1 MEGRNFEIKVEPGKE
16 KEAVEAI
23 LRVAGPNVKYI
34 EKRDGTVYVQGEVEE
49 KDRKT
54 LEKVALEL
62 LESSI
67 REYRVFPPLQNNLDD

>member
-1 MEGRNFEIKVEPGKE
+1 MKFEIGVEPGKE

-34 EKRDGTVYVQGEVEE
+34 EKRRGIVYVQGEVEE
-49 KDRKT
+49 KERKT
-54 LEKVALEL
+54 LEKLALKL
-62 LESSI
+62 LESDI